1 MLSSKEYKK
10 LLLDLLLIRTLEE
23 KIILEYQKK
32 KIRCPVHLSIGQEA
46 SSVGI
51 CNNLLKNDQIVL
63 SHRCHASYIAKGGS
77 IKKMISEMYGKSN
90 GCSGGK
96 SGSMH
101 LFDKENGILASVP
114 IVASGIPL
122 AVGAALYFKINKIK
136 NISVAFYGD
145 AAIEE
150 GIFHESINF
159 AAVKKLPILFVCE
172 NNNYSCYTGLNQR
185 QPKNLIKKIGSSYN
199 IKTKNLA
206 GNNTIKIYSESKKII
221 KEIRNN
227 GSPQILLINSFRK
240 FEHCGTEID
249 DNLNYRNKN
258 EIIKGNNNC
267 PVKFLKNYYIKNNIL
282 KKKNINKIELAQKSY
297 INNIFSNVEKY
308 KNINMKKKMKEIYA
322 K

>member
-10 LLLDLLLIRTLEE
+10 LLLNLILIRTIEE

-77 IKKMISEMYGKSN
+77 VKKMISEMYGKSN

-185 QPKNLIKKIGSSYN
+185 QPKNLIKKIGNSYN
-199 IKTKNLA
+199 IKTKNLE

-227 GSPQILLINSFRK
+227 GFPQILLINSFRK

-249 DNLNYRNKN
+249 DNLNYRNKS

-282 KKKNINKIELAQKSY
+282 KKKDITKIELAQISY